1 MNVQEGKCIKLAL
14 QRLKQHKK
22 RNIFTII
29 ILTILLI
36 CILFINMIYYSIQQ
50 YTNSIENSIE
60 LRKIYGIRYLPEQY
74 DSLKEKIEKIEHVE
88 MCIGQAE
95 KRVFAVKECAQFK
108 FAEADGTIELG
119 VVNNKICPE
128 VVKGRKLTEDDFNS
142 IIIPSKIYA
151 NSEAVD
157 IDNPISGEE
166 YIKGDTL
173 LNKDIEIQFK
183 TDENKIY
190 TKSFKVVGIFDS
202 DKYQNTSMPYITE
215 QTAKKI
221 NEEIDYS
228 PDEYYMEI
236 VVDNFENIEKVEDEL
251 YKEKIISND
260 RIINEAQD
268 DSEVGN
274 TQEVNFATTTNISV
288 QTQRLIEKIM
298 LYMLII
304 IIVILIAILL
314 VTNINKSYI
323 SKTEIAILKVEGYT
337 NKEIQRIT
345 IFENIIVFLISI
357 LLAFIG
363 FEILKFIMNYILNY
377 LLQSDILN
385 NMNLTTKTIGITAEE
400 EIKEQIFYLLK
411 IPQKINWI
419 FISLITVIL
428 LFIDIINTYFI
439 NKRILNKNIAS
450 ILK

>member
-1 MNVQEGKCIKLAL
+1 MKYIK
-14 QRLKQHKK
+14 RITNSFKQNKK
-22 RNIFTII
+22 RNIFTMII
-29 ILTILLI
+29 ITILLI

-50 YTNSIENSIE
+50 YTNNIEDSIE

-74 DSLKEKIEKIEHVE
+74 DPLKEKIEKIEHVE
-88 MCIGQAE
+88 MCVGQTE
-95 KRVFAVKECAQFK
+95 KRVFAVKECSQFK
-108 FAEADGTIELG
+108 NSEADGIIELG
-119 VVNNKICPE
+119 VVNAKICPE
-128 VVKGRKLTEDDFNS
+128 VIKGRKLAEDDFDS
-142 IIIPSKIYA
+142 IIIPSNIYA

-157 IDNPISGEE
+157 IDNPISDEE
-166 YIKGDTL
+166 YVKGDTL

-221 NEEIDYS
+221 NEEIGYF

-236 VVDNFENIEKVEDEL
+236 VVDNFKNIENVENEL
-251 YKEKIISND
+251 YNEKIISND
-260 RIINEAQD
+260 GIINEAQD

-274 TQEVNFATTTNISV
+274 TQEVNFATTTHISI

-304 IIVILIAILL
+304 IIVILISILL
-314 VTNINKSYI
+314 VTNVNKSYI

-345 IFENIIVFLISI
+345 IFENIIVFLISM

-377 LLQSDILN
+377 LLQTDILN
-385 NMNLTTKTIGITAEE
+385 NLNLTTKTIGITAET
-400 EIKEQIFYLLK
+400 EIKEQIYYLLK
-411 IPQKINWI
+411 IPQKINWV
-419 FISLITVIL
+419 FISFTTVIL
-428 LFIDIINTYFI
+428 LFIDIINTFFI
-439 NKRILNKNIAS
+439 NRRILNKNIAD

>member
-1 MNVQEGKCIKLAL
+1 MKYIK
-14 QRLKQHKK
+14 RITNSFKQNKK
-22 RNIFTII
+22 RNIFTMII
-29 ILTILLI
+29 ITILLI

-50 YTNSIENSIE
+50 YTNNIEDSIE

-74 DSLKEKIEKIEHVE
+74 DPLKEKIEKIEHVE
-88 MCIGQAE
+88 MCVGQTE
-95 KRVFAVKECAQFK
+95 KRVFAVKECTQFK
-108 FAEADGTIELG
+108 NLEADGIIELG
-119 VVNNKICPE
+119 VVNAKICPE
-128 VVKGRKLTEDDFNS
+128 VIKGRKLAEDDFDS
-142 IIIPSKIYA
+142 IIIPSNIYA

-157 IDNPISGEE
+157 IDNPISDEE
-166 YIKGDTL
+166 YVKGDTL

-221 NEEIDYS
+221 NEEIGYF

-236 VVDNFENIEKVEDEL
+236 VVDNFKNIENVENEL
-251 YKEKIISND
+251 YNEKIISND
-260 RIINEAQD
+260 GIINEAQD

-274 TQEVNFATTTNISV
+274 TQEVNFATTTHISI

-304 IIVILIAILL
+304 IIVILISILL
-314 VTNINKSYI
+314 VTNVNKSYI

-345 IFENIIVFLISI
+345 IFENIIVFLISM

-363 FEILKFIMNYILNY
+363 FEILKFIMNYILNC
-377 LLQSDILN
+377 LLQTDILN
-385 NMNLTTKTIGITAEE
+385 NMNLTTKTIGITAET
-400 EIKEQIFYLLK
+400 EIKEQIYYLLK

-419 FISLITVIL
+419 FISFTTVML
-428 LFIDIINTYFI
+428 LFIDIINTFFI
-439 NKRILNKNIAS
+439 NRRILNKNIAD

>member
-1 MNVQEGKCIKLAL
+1 MKYIK
-14 QRLKQHKK
+14 RITNSFKQNKK
-22 RNIFTII
+22 RNIFTMII
-29 ILTILLI
+29 ITILLI

-50 YTNSIENSIE
+50 YTNNIEDSIE

-74 DSLKEKIEKIEHVE
+74 DPLKEKIEKIEHVE
-88 MCIGQAE
+88 MCVGQTE
-95 KRVFAVKECAQFK
+95 KKVFAVKECTQFK
-108 FAEADGTIELG
+108 NLEADGIIELG
-119 VVNNKICPE
+119 VVNAKICPE
-128 VVKGRKLTEDDFNS
+128 VIKGRKLAEDDFDS
-142 IIIPSKIYA
+142 IIIPSNIYA

-157 IDNPISGEE
+157 IDNPISDEE
-166 YIKGDTL
+166 YVKGDTL

-221 NEEIDYS
+221 NEEIGYF

-236 VVDNFENIEKVEDEL
+236 VVDNFKNIENVENEL
-251 YKEKIISND
+251 YNEKIISND
-260 RIINEAQD
+260 GIINEAQD

-274 TQEVNFATTTNISV
+274 TQEVNFATTTHISI

-304 IIVILIAILL
+304 IIVILISILL
-314 VTNINKSYI
+314 VTNVNKSYI

-345 IFENIIVFLISI
+345 IFENIIVFLISM

-377 LLQSDILN
+377 LLQTDILN
-385 NMNLTTKTIGITAEE
+385 NLNLTTKTIGITAET
-400 EIKEQIFYLLK
+400 EIKEQIYYLLK
-411 IPQKINWI
+411 IPQKINWV
-419 FISLITVIL
+419 FISFTTVIL
-428 LFIDIINTYFI
+428 LFIDIINTFFI
-439 NKRILNKNIAS
+439 NRRILNKNIAD